1 MPVSIF
7 SKDIGID
14 LGNANSLVYVKNKG
28 IVLNEPS
35 VVAIEK
41 NAKKVLAIGN
51 NAKMMIGRTPT
62 NIIAIRPLKG
72 GVISDF
78 NATQAMIKFFIKKA
92 LRNTTSLF
100 RPRVVVSVP
109 LGVTKVEGQAVHRA
123 VLQAGV
129 REAYLV
135 EEPMAAAIGS
145 GLPVQ
150 EPIGNMIIDIGSGTT
165 EVAVISM
172 GGVVTS
178 NSIRIA
184 GDDMDDAI
192 IHHIKKE
199 HNLLIGERT
208 AEQIKINIGIAYPLE
223 ETKVIKIKGRDL
235 LTGLPRTENITS
247 KEIYKALSECL
258 ENISAAIISTLEQ
271 TPPEFAVDII
281 NNGIVMVG
289 GGAMLRGIDHLVK
302 MQTGISVHVPNHPLL
317 AVANGSGK
325 ILENIHVLRKVL
337 LN

>member
-1 MPVSIF
+1 MSIGIF

-14 LGNANSLVYVKNKG
+14 LGNANLLVYVKDEG

-35 VVAIEK
+35 VVVIEK
-41 NAKKVLAIGN
+41 NANKILAAGY
-51 NAKMMIGRTPT
+51 NAKMMIGRTPK
-62 NIIAIRPLKG
+62 NIVAIRPLKG
-72 GVISDF
+72 GVINDF
-78 NATQAMIKFFIKKA
+78 NATQAMIKLFIKKA
-92 LRNTTSLF
+92 LPKFSMF
-100 RPRVVVSVP
+100 KPRVVVSVP
-109 LGVTKVEGQAVHRA
+109 MGVTTVEGQAVRQA

-145 GLPVQ
+145 GLPVH
-150 EPIGNMIIDIGSGTT
+150 EPIGNMIIDIGSGIT

-172 GGVVTS
+172 GGIVTS

-184 GDDMDDAI
+184 GDDMDEAI

-223 ETKVIKIKGRDL
+223 DTKAIKIKGRDL
-235 LTGLPRTENITS
+235 QTGLPREENITS
-247 KEIYKALSECL
+247 KEIYQALSEPL
-258 ENISAAIISTLEQ
+258 ASISAAIISTLEQ
-271 TPPEFAVDII
+271 TPPDFSVDII
-281 NNGIVMVG
+281 NNGIVLVG
-289 GGAMLRGIDHLVK
+289 GGAMLRGIDHLIH
-302 MQTGISVHVPNHPLL
+302 MQTGISVYVVNQPLL

-325 ILENIHVLRKVL
+325 ILENINVLRKTL